1 MIYEAFVRDRA
12 FSFLGRVPKCCRG
25 CGGVGEIS
33 RLAFMGQARWIGI
46 CKGHPTDFSSSR
58 EQPGATHSRRRT
70 CSAPTKKI
78 PGPPKALGSLTTTSI
93 CKSILPN
100 QPVDHHIGGGFSR
113 AHVAATEHACVADAL
128 RERLIVT
135 WLG

>member
-12 FSFLGRVPKCCRG
+12 FSFLGRVPKCCRVS
-25 CGGVGEIS
+25 GGVGEIS
-33 RLAFMGQARWIGI
+33 WLAIIGRARLIGN
-46 CKGHPTDFSSSR
+46 CKGRSTDFSSSR
-58 EQPGATHSRRRT
+58 EQPGATFRRRT
-70 CSAPTKKI
+70 CSKPAKKS
-78 PGPPKALGSLTTTSI
+78 PSQPWARGSLTTTSI
-93 CKSILPN
+93 CKTILPN